1 MSDSISSIEFF
12 PQNFA
17 CLGDAEKENLIFQ
30 LRIRNRQLMES
41 NMSLRKK
48 LSEILKQSAS
58 ERAYHQHQL
67 NYEKARLQYL
77 NLRNQHI
84 LEDKIK
90 ECFALESKL
99 YRSYETLL
107 DEIQKTKDGH
117 DM

>member
-1 MSDSISSIEFF
+1 MF
-12 PQNFA
+12 PQNLA
-17 CLGDAEKENLIFQ
+17 RLEDTEKENLIFQ
-30 LRIRNRQLMES
+30 LRIRNKQLRES
-41 NMSLRKK
+41 NASLRKK

-58 ERAYHQHQL
+58 EREYHQHQL
-67 NYEKARLQYL
+67 SYEKARLQYL

-99 YRSYETLL
+99 YQSYETLL

-117 DM
+117 DL